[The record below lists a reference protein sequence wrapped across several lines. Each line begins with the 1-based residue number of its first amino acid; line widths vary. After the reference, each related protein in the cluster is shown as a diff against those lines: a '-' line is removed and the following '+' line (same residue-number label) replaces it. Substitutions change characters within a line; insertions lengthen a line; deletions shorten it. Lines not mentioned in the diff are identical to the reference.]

1 MTAPIVITMPAGTRP
16 DLDALRAEFGQRAV
30 YHQWHP
36 SRATLPGALHLT
48 CMHPQ
53 DLRAAGCHEFIERG
67 WHTPVAMPHRQR
79 GFSTVASNLCLVL
92 AIATCAA
99 FVGPA
104 LDDIGATQAVAEE
117 LQATTQAAQRR
128 ARMEAAAQA
137 MCGGENA
144 SAVWLADGSVQ
155 CRTKRGHKTQR
166 VTVAEVQQ

>member
-1 MTAPIVITMPAGTRP
+1 MTAPLVITMPAGTRP
-16 DLDALRAEFGQRAV
+16 DLEALRAEFGQRAI

-67 WHTPVAMPHRQR
+67 WHTPVAMRQR
-79 GFSTVASNLCLVL
+79 GFSTLATNLCLVL
-92 AIATCAA
+92 AIATSAA

-104 LDDIGATQAVAEE
+104 LDDIGAAQDVATE
-117 LQATTQAAQRR
+117 LQAGTQAAQRR

-155 CRTKRGHKTQR
+155 CRTKQGKHTQR
-166 VTVAEVQQ
+166 VTLAEVQQ